1 MFSFYKLYRVS
12 KKVQTFEPFAAFCM
26 DCELGAEID
35 VPPLTYEVRG
45 NDLPQTVC
53 FRQLIR
59 AGYEGLECNLERDCI
74 VPMDECYTVIP
85 GHHTHHFDPGHER
98 SKLSIHDRTKSV
110 S

>member
-45 NDLPQTVC
+45 NDLP
-53 FRQLIR
+53 
-59 AGYEGLECNLERDCI
+59 
-74 VPMDECYTVIP
+74 
-85 GHHTHHFDPGHER
+85 
-98 SKLSIHDRTKSV
+98 
-110 S
+110 